1 MEPKMT
7 SENEKAGKGYQSTN
21 DERLNASSNPHS
33 AFRIPHSVI
42 RNPLVVALDVDS
54 PDQALLLVERL
65 RGVAGMLKVGKQ
77 LFTAAG
83 PEIVRKI
90 IAMGEHVFLD

>member
-1 MEPKMT
+1 MT
-7 SENEKAGKGYQSTN
+7 SENEKAGKEYQPTA
-21 DERLNASSNPHS
+21 DQRLNPSSNPHS
-33 AFRIPHSVI
+33 AF

-90 IAMGEHVFLD
+90 IA